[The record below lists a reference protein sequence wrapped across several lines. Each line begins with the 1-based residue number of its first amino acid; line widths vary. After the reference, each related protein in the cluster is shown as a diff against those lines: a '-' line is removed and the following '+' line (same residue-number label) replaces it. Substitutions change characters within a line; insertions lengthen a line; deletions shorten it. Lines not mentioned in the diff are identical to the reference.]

1 MVLADQSRQAR
12 AIAIR
17 QVYIQQH
24 GVNGIVLQLGK
35 SGFNVVRGRLKMPS
49 FFKCHNQNICDNRI
63 IFNNKNMPG
72 SFPN

>member
-49 FFKCHNQNICDNRI
+49 FLKGHTQNICDNRI
-63 IFNNKNMPG
+63 IFNNKNMHG